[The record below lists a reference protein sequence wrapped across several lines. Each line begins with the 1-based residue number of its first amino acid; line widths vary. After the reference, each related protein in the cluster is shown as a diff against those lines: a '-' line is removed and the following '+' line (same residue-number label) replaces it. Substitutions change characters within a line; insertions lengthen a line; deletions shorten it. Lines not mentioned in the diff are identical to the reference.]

1 MGCRPKRV
9 ALFINELDVG
19 GAQKQRVLLAKA
31 LKKRGDD
38 VVFVTLL
45 ESSAWLAELQAEG
58 IPVVRLWM
66 HPRIRG
72 MTLLLSAV
80 AMLNRFK
87 PHVVVTSLYQ
97 SNIVG
102 RVAGK
107 VTGVPLVI
115 SSIENERFGWRGREL
130 LHRATD
136 RLSAVTTVNSARVA
150 DRLISRG
157 AVDAR
162 QVAVLPNATDVSPQ
176 RPDASSKRALR
187 RQLGVGDDDFL
198 WLAVGR
204 LLPQKDYP
212 TMLRALARL
221 VTAGV
226 PVPLQ
231 LRIAGP
237 GPQYAELRKL
247 AADLGLGERV
257 ALLGQRTDIP
267 ALLNA
272 ADGYVLSSVH
282 EGQPNA
288 LMEALTAELPVV
300 ATDVGGVSELVQ
312 PGESG
317 YVVPARNRAALSA
330 AMLRVM
336 QAPAEERRRM
346 GAAGRRHI
354 CEHYSTEAVL
364 ARWQELIDGSA
375 RAAAR
380 SERAH
385 IPASSG

>member
-1 MGCRPKRV
+1 
-9 ALFINELDVG
+9 
-19 GAQKQRVLLAKA
+19 
-31 LKKRGDD
+31 
-38 VVFVTLL
+38 
-45 ESSAWLAELQAEG
+45 
-58 IPVVRLWM
+58 
-66 HPRIRG
+66 
-72 MTLLLSAV
+72 
-80 AMLNRFK
+80 
-87 PHVVVTSLYQ
+87 
-97 SNIVG
+97 
-102 RVAGK
+102 
-107 VTGVPLVI
+107 
-115 SSIENERFGWRGREL
+115 
-130 LHRATD
+130 
-136 RLSAVTTVNSARVA
+136 
-150 DRLISRG
+150 
-157 AVDAR
+157 
-162 QVAVLPNATDVSPQ
+162 
-176 RPDASSKRALR
+176 
-187 RQLGVGDDDFL
+187 
-198 WLAVGR
+198 
-204 LLPQKDYP
+204 
-212 TMLRALARL
+212 MLRALARL